1 VIEKSHFLLLS
12 ALIEEPR
19 SEVDVGTLAN
29 KLEWSS
35 GYTSRIVADLEK
47 DGYVQTKKSGRQKL
61 VSLVDI
67 EPINQLEGLFSEYS
81 HMDLPA
87 LLAGS
92 GLQVLY
98 YLNEKRTA
106 TELAEMTEI
115 SRTTV
120 YRRLNELQRVG
131 VVGKSRSRYSLN
143 DPFPVLAS
151 IARGLLHQKHRRE
164 ARRNASGLNF
174 IWERHNEYL
183 FACDNEISA
192 DEFLLTGPVRFADFE
207 VPLLTRDRRHYF
219 RTDRLEEITPA
230 ELLCHM
236 LLIDDGSRYRT
247 YCLLLIAKHDIER
260 KALKE
265 RAEYYA
271 PEASIDLCT
280 LVDALIE
287 YLQTSG
293 KRKIEQL
300 PQWEEFKQTASEYEI
315 NV

>member
-1 VIEKSHFLLLS
+1 
-12 ALIEEPR
+12 
-19 SEVDVGTLAN
+19 VGVSTLAN

-35 GYTSRIVADLEK
+35 GYTSRIVSDLEK

-67 EPINQLEGLFSEYS
+67 EAINQLEALFSEYT

-98 YLNEKRTA
+98 YLNERRTA
-106 TELAEMTEI
+106 TELAEMTDI

-131 VVGKSRSRYSLN
+131 VVGKSKSRYSLN

-164 ARRNASGLNF
+164 AKRNASGLNF

-183 FACDNEISA
+183 FACDNDISA
-192 DEFLLTGPVRFADFE
+192 DEFLLTGPARFADFD
-207 VPLLTRDRRHYF
+207 VPLLVRDRRHYF
-219 RTDRLEEITPA
+219 RTDRLKEITPA
-230 ELLCHM
+230 ELICHM

-260 KALKE
+260 TALNE
-265 RAEYYA
+265 YAEYYA
-271 PEASIDLCT
+271 SEASIDLCT

-287 YLQTSG
+287 YLKTSG
-293 KRKIEQL
+293 EKKIEQL